1 MKGESF
7 EEEKFS
13 PNTKRG
19 NHCQW
24 TIFQGGKNLI
34 SLTKKRIFCN
44 WTNGSCGSFTFPS
57 PFKKLPLTQFESKE

>member
-7 EEEKFS
+7 EEEKFA

-24 TIFQGGKNLI
+24 TIFQG
-34 SLTKKRIFCN
+34 
-44 WTNGSCGSFTFPS
+44 WTNMISIVG
-57 PFKKLPLTQFESKE
+57 KI

>member
-7 EEEKFS
+7 EEEKFP

-24 TIFQGGKNLI
+24 KVFQGGTNQI
-34 SLTKKRIFCN
+34 SLAGQI
-44 WTNGSCGSFTFPS
+44 
-57 PFKKLPLTQFESKE
+57 